1 MTYAAGGTI
10 AATDYNTLAN
20 GAGNI
25 GAQWGVGSGNHG
37 LGQSTTAIA
46 NVAAGNNVTAAQWTG
61 LIQTIN
67 SCLAHEG
74 QTTITPTS
82 VTAGTAI
89 TYYSAITTGSAA
101 AYANTGATSLARTNS
116 AASASSYTGAWG
128 TTGNRGLTLTHTVT
142 FASGDAARYFFNAG
156 GRLKLTFSRSGG
168 SATTRNTEWS
178 TLCAECGSIEIAA
191 SDYIQVGKTGTS
203 VVFNL
208 LHDGYYGRAATPGTS
223 TDFFRQADNT
233 GSYSSNYIQCLMS
246 VSGTA
251 QNGGYPTITITTHPY
266 NVWVNA
272 FQPGVDGTFSASLV
286 VASPATTYLTN
297 TWGTPTVTPSAGARY

>member
-10 AATDYNTLAN
+10 QATDYNTLAN

-25 GAQWGVGSGNHG
+25 GAQWGVGTGNHG

-46 NVAAGNNVTAAQWTG
+46 NVAAGNTVTATQWTG

-82 VTAGTAI
+82 VTAGNAI
-89 TYYSAITTGSAA
+89 TYYASIATGSAA
-101 AYANTGATSLARTNS
+101 AYNNTGNTSILNSGAATV
-116 AASASSYTGAWG
+116 ASYSGAWG
-128 TTGNRGLTLTHTVT
+128 TTGNRGLKLTHTVT
-142 FASGDAARYFFNAG
+142 FASADAARYFFNAG
-156 GRLKLTFSRSGG
+156 GRLQLYFTRTGG

-178 TLCAECGSIEIAA
+178 TLATDCGT
-191 SDYIQVGKTGTS
+191 IQLRANGNMVKVGGGGTAPI
-203 VVFNL
+203 NL
-208 LHDGYYGRAATPGTS
+208 GPNGYYAMTTTAAEYFKQTDGAATYSTNFISVNMRWGGT
-223 TDFFRQADNT
+223 
-233 GSYSSNYIQCLMS
+233 
-246 VSGTA
+246 TA
-251 QNGGYPTITITTHPY
+251 NGGNPVIIIDTYPI

-272 FQPGVDGTFSASLV
+272 FQPGVDGVFNSSLV

-297 TWGTPTVTPSAGARY
+297 TWGTPTVTTASALY